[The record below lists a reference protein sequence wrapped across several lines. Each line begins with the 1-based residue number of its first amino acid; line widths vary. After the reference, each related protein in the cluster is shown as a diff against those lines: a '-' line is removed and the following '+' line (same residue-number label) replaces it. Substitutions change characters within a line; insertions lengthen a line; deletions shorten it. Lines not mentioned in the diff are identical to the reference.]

1 MPEKRRKNSSAD
13 VMADAD
19 GASAAPAPTKD
30 SKGRKFITRADVA
43 KHSDRDDMWFVIEG
57 KVYGVSK
64 YLEDHPGGE
73 EVLLD
78 RAGADATEDF
88 EDVGHSQQAR
98 DTLKKYELGELP
110 PSERK
115 ASGGGGGGGG
125 GGGSGGLIG
134 VVVLLAAVAAGMY
147 FFSQEEA
154 VAAWPRRA
162 APVQYRYVVVASQ

>member
-13 VMADAD
+13 VMA
-19 GASAAPAPTKD
+19 
-30 SKGRKFITRADVA
+30 KGRKFITRADVA

-147 FFSQEEA
+147 FFFQEEE
-154 VAAWPRRA
+154 VAA
-162 APVQYRYVVVASQ
+162 

>member
-1 MPEKRRKNSSAD
+1 MHSPHLTAISLSRPQMPEKRRKNSSAD

-147 FFSQEEA
+147 FFFQEEE
-154 VAAWPRRA
+154 VAA
-162 APVQYRYVVVASQ
+162 

>member
-64 YLEDHPGGE
+64 SLEDHPGGE

-125 GGGSGGLIG
+125 GGGSGGLVG
-134 VVVLLAAVAAGMY
+134 VVILLAAVAAGMY
-147 FFSQEEA
+147 FFFQEEE
-154 VAAWPRRA
+154 VAA
-162 APVQYRYVVVASQ
+162 

>member
-147 FFSQEEA
+147 FFFQEEE
-154 VAAWPRRA
+154 VAAGPRRA

>member
-1 MPEKRRKNSSAD
+1 ARTSPQFLSRAQMPEKRRKNSSAD

-125 GGGSGGLIG
+125 GGGSGGLVG
-134 VVVLLAAVAAGMY
+134 VVILLAAVAAGMY
-147 FFSQEEA
+147 FFFQEEE
-154 VAAWPRRA
+154 VAA
-162 APVQYRYVVVASQ
+162 

>member
-110 PSERK
+110 DAGTCWRERK
-115 ASGGGGGGGG
+115 LTLMALAGLV
-125 GGGSGGLIG
+125 GSSPALWTRKRG
-134 VVVLLAAVAAGMY
+134 
-147 FFSQEEA
+147 
-154 VAAWPRRA
+154 
-162 APVQYRYVVVASQ
+162 